1 MLFQPDPSNDNQ
13 VLIPQSRFCESS
25 HMWYFAG
32 VLFAVKG
39 SNILLIQNFH
49 ATLYSAARGRLGVFH
64 RLSAEQIMISR
75 MSKFREKKVLQL
87 GNMLCST
94 FCC

>member
-39 SNILLIQNFH
+39 SNILLIQIFV
-49 ATLYSAARGRLGVFH
+49 TLRSTRLQEVVLVCSDVF
-64 RLSAEQIMISR
+64 R
-75 MSKFREKKVLQL
+75 
-87 GNMLCST
+87 
-94 FCC
+94 